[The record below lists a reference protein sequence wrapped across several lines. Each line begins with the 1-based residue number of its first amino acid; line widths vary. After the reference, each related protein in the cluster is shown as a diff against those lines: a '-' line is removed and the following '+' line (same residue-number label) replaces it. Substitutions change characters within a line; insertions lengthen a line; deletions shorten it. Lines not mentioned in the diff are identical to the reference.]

1 MRLISAASA
10 RICGLAKP
18 PNTARGAA
26 TAFGSK
32 AKQLNILF
40 LTNAHNGLSQRAK
53 GVLEAQGH
61 SVNVELALTQS
72 QIKDVTADAD
82 PDVIICPFLTARV
95 PEEIWRKGYPK
106 PDVPVVIVHPGVQG
120 DKGMSSIEWAL
131 KDGKPLG
138 VTCLSAVEEMDA
150 GPVWSTRIV
159 PITRADPNTVRLI
172 QLGTRFHGA
181 LPLPP
186 LPSPLPFSS
195 RMQHTY
201 VLRLADHEV
210 ERL

>member
-1 MRLISAASA
+1 MV
-10 RICGLAKP
+10 CTGP
-18 PNTARGAA
+18 TYC
-26 TAFGSK
+26 K
-32 AKQLNILF
+32 APEDNSVQRLNILC

-72 QIKDVTADAD
+72 QIKNVTADAN

-106 PDVPVVIVHPGVQG
+106 PDVPVIIVHPGAQG
-120 DKGMSSIEWAL
+120 DRGMSSIEWAL
-131 KDGKPLG
+131 KEGKPLG

-150 GPVWSTRIV
+150 GPVWSTRVV
-159 PITRADPNTVRLI
+159 PIARADPNTVSLIYSYRLVSMMMP
-172 QLGTRFHGA
+172 F
-181 LPLPP
+181 PCP

-195 RMQHTY
+195 
-201 VLRLADHEV
+201 
-210 ERL
+210 

>member
-32 AKQLNILF
+32 AQQLNILF

-72 QIKDVTADAD
+72 QIKDVTADAN

-106 PDVPVVIVHPGVQG
+106 PDVPVVIVHHTITTVAISTAAAPAIIVTSTLAVTPTITQLVIAQSISTFSYCSLEFVFGVIVQSKLL
-120 DKGMSSIEWAL
+120 DDRFYL
-131 KDGKPLG
+131 
-138 VTCLSAVEEMDA
+138 
-150 GPVWSTRIV
+150 TRS
-159 PITRADPNTVRLI
+159 NE
-172 QLGTRFHGA
+172 
-181 LPLPP
+181 
-186 LPSPLPFSS
+186 PSCK
-195 RMQHTY
+195 RGG
-201 VLRLADHEV
+201 R
-210 ERL
+210 R